1 MLMHPTLEKLR
12 TLQLRGMQAALED
25 QQRTPEVDSL
35 TFEERLGLLLD
46 REETHRANR
55 RLTSRLKAAKLR
67 QPASVEDIDY
77 RAKRQLDRA
86 LILELSGC
94 SWIARAHNLLI
105 TGPTGVGKTFIACAL
120 ANKACR
126 EGYKVLYQRL
136 PRLLHDLEIAK
147 GDGRYRPLLANLQR
161 YDLLLLEDW
170 GVAPLTDGNRRD
182 LLELL
187 DDRFNTK
194 STLITSQ
201 LPPDAWHDYLGDPTL
216 ADAILD
222 RLIHNAHNLRI
233 TGDSLRKSRSP
244 LTGATTHREP

>member
-1 MLMHPTLEKLR
+1 MTTSKPV
-12 TLQLRGMQAALED
+12 AA
-25 QQRTPEVDSL
+25 
-35 TFEERLGLLLD
+35 
-46 REETHRANR
+46 
-55 RLTSRLKAAKLR
+55 
-67 QPASVEDIDY
+67 
-77 RAKRQLDRA
+77 
-86 LILELSGC
+86 
-94 SWIARAHNLLI
+94 
-105 TGPTGVGKTFIACAL
+105 TGGVFVTATETGVGKTFIACAL
-120 ANKACR
+120 ANRACR

-161 YDLLLLEDW
+161 YDLILLEDW

-201 LPPDAWHDYLGDPTL
+201 LPPDAWHDYLSDPTL

-233 TGDSLRKSRSP
+233 TGDSLRESRSP
-244 LTGATTHREP
+244 LTGTTITSEP

>member
-1 MLMHPTLEKLR
+1 MLKHPTYEKLR
-12 TLQLRGMQAALED
+12 TLQLRGMQAAFED
-25 QQRTPEVDSL
+25 QQRTPEIEQL

-46 REETHRANR
+46 REDTHRANR
-55 RLTSRLKAAKLR
+55 RLQSRLKAAKLR
-67 QPASVEDIDY
+67 QQASLEDIDY
-77 RAKRQLDRA
+77 HAKRHLDRA

-120 ANKACR
+120 AHKACR
-126 EGYKVLYQRL
+126 DGYKVHYQRL
-136 PRLLHDLEIAK
+136 PRLLHDLDLAK
-147 GDGRYRPLLANLQR
+147 GDGRYRPLLSSLQR
-161 YDLLLLEDW
+161 FDLIVLEDW

-201 LPPDAWHDYLGDPTL
+201 LPPDAWHDYLSDPTL

-222 RLIHNAHNLRI
+222 RFIHNAHHLKI
-233 TGDSLRKSRSP
+233 TGDSLRKTRSP
-244 LTGATTHREP
+244 LTPTTTNSEA

>member
-25 QQRTPEVDSL
+25 QQRTPEIESL
-35 TFEERLGLLLD
+35 TFEGCLGLLLD
-46 REETHRANR
+46 REETHRAKR
-55 RLTSRLKAAKLR
+55 R
-67 QPASVEDIDY
+67 
-77 RAKRQLDRA
+77 LDRA
-86 LILELSGC
+86 LMLELGDC

-147 GDGRYRPLLANLQR
+147 GEGRYRPLLSSLQR
-161 YDLLLLEDW
+161 YDLIVLEET
-170 GVAPLTDGNRRD
+170 GGRPLTDGNRRD
-182 LLELL
+182 PLELL
-187 DDRFNTK
+187 DDRFNTR

-201 LPPDAWHDYLGDPTL
+201 LPPDTWHDYLSDPTASFTTRTTCESPAML
-216 ADAILD
+216 
-222 RLIHNAHNLRI
+222 RLR
-233 TGDSLRKSRSP
+233 GSLRSAA
-244 LTGATTHREP
+244 L